1 MRRLAAALFV
11 LLGLVATGCA
21 TAGSGDAG
29 GTGGTGGSG
38 RPGGTGGAGGT
49 VGPSA
54 PSSTA
59 APTPITTAAPTP
71 SPTESGSPI
80 TVDGVVEHGV
90 EPGCLVLRTGS
101 KSYLLLRS
109 DGGQGAENVPVAVPV
124 RVRGEVVTGIASY
137 CQQGT
142 PLVVRTVTRR

>member
-1 MRRLAAALFV
+1 MRRPAAAVLFV

-21 TAGSGDAG
+21 DAGSGSA
-29 GTGGTGGSG
+29 
-38 RPGGTGGAGGT
+38 GAGAGAPT
-49 VGPSA
+49 GSSA
-54 PSSTA
+54 APPTPVSSTA
-59 APTPITTAAPTP
+59 APTPSAPV
-71 SPTESGSPI
+71 ESGSI

-109 DGGQGAENVPVAVPV
+109 DGGEEAENVPVAVPI
-124 RVRGEVVTGIASY
+124 RVQGDVITGIASY

-142 PLVVRTVTRR
+142 PLLVRTVTRR